1 MTQTQ
6 GSLARQ
12 ITDYAHRA
20 DPYPIY
26 AELRKTPVV
35 HDEEGPYI
43 VSTYWEIHGLLHDPR
58 LSSEARNLDPE
69 AAPELVEEDDPELPP
84 SFLRLD
90 PPEHDRLRRLAMAP
104 FGPPHTPR
112 RLHAMRGELTRIVGE
127 LIDGFEGRDR
137 IDLVDHFSYPFPVT
151 VICRLLGVPR
161 EDEPRFHAWA
171 ETLAV
176 SLDPD
181 PDADAAE
188 RRRITRQARTELAM
202 YLSELME
209 ERRRAP
215 RDDMLSDLVNGQGP
229 EGRMSR
235 VELLSTAALLL
246 VAGHETTVNLI
257 TNGMLTLLRN
267 PDVLARLRKAPHLVV
282 PLVEELLRFDP
293 PVQMLP
299 QRTPLSE
306 IDIAGVTIPKGASV
320 WLLLASGN
328 RDPQRFL
335 DPDRFDPQRRDNQH
349 LGFGSGIHSCFG
361 APLARLEAQIALTE
375 LARRLDA
382 PRLLEDPP
390 TYRRN
395 AVLRGPRHLPIAL
408 EGLQPKASPNGSSNR
423 SSNRSSNGS
432 PNGSPNGSR

>member
-69 AAPELVEEDDPELPP
+69 AAPELVEEDDPGLPP

-161 EDEPRFHAWA
+161 EDEPRFHSWA
-171 ETLAV
+171 ETLAA

-215 RDDMLSDLVNGQGP
+215 RDDMLSALVSGQGP
-229 EGRMSR
+229 EERMSR

-306 IDIAGVTIPKGASV
+306 IDIAGVTIPEGASV

-335 DPDRFDPQRRDNQH
+335 DPDRFDPRRRDNQH

-375 LARRLDA
+375 LARRLDE

-408 EGLQPKASPNGSSNR
+408 EGLRPKASPNGSSNR
-423 SSNRSSNGS
+423 PSNGS
-432 PNGSPNGSR
+432 R